1 MVHNFFYFE
10 KNVLKNYKIS
20 TNIIISAG
28 LLCSIVLACWKIW
41 AAGAETSQLKFT
53 WFKQS
58 HNEAKLRVVL
68 APRSADF
75 MDISN
80 ILPERV
86 GAAGQKKCILSPS
99 PSSCTSSVQNWT
111 HNGDLLGYIQ
121 NLMTGKAKSL
131 SPNPSTKS
139 LVLSFKNKGPT
150 EDPTP

>member
-1 MVHNFFYFE
+1 VFYCTSLLE
-10 KNVLKNYKIS
+10 D
-20 TNIIISAG
+20 
-28 LLCSIVLACWKIW
+28 LCSRCRNFP
-41 AAGAETSQLKFT
+41 AET

-111 HNGDLLGYIQ
+111 PQWGLIGLE
-121 NLMTGKAKSL
+121 NLMTGKAKSFE
-131 SPNPSTKS
+131 SKTPRPNLLFFHSRTRDQQRTRHPRSTQKYS
-139 LVLSFKNKGPT
+139 
-150 EDPTP
+150 

>member
-1 MVHNFFYFE
+1 M
-10 KNVLKNYKIS
+10 
-20 TNIIISAG
+20 IISAG
-28 LLCSIVLACWKIW
+28 LLCSIVLACWKIC
-41 AAGAETSQLKFT
+41 AAGSGTSQLKFT

-99 PSSCTSSVQNWT
+99 PLLLYFFSSELDPQW
-111 HNGDLLGYIQ
+111 DLLGYK
-121 NLMTGKAKSL
+121 T
-131 SPNPSTKS
+131 
-139 LVLSFKNKGPT
+139 
-150 EDPTP
+150 